1 MSKTFD
7 RYASLVFLIIG
18 AAFMVESRSI
28 SDSAYGSNIGPD
40 IFPFGL
46 GLVFAL
52 LSLRLFYE
60 TFKYPKQE
68 QDGEPTARLDY
79 KRFGIILAAAVLYA
93 FFLEDIGFIISTFLF
108 LLLGF
113 QTMEKG
119 KWLPSIL
126 IAAFFSYG
134 VYYLFVEI
142 LEGTLPGWPVWL
154 GL

>member
-1 MSKTFD
+1 MSKSFD
-7 RYASLVFLIIG
+7 RYASLAFLIVG
-18 AAFMVESRSI
+18 VAFMVESQGI
-28 SDSAYGSNIGPD
+28 ADSAYGSNVGPD

-68 QDGEPTARLDY
+68 QGNKAGYDY
-79 KRFGIILAAAVLYA
+79 KRFGIILGAAFLYA
-93 FFLEDIGFIISTFLF
+93 FFLEEIGYVIGTFLF
-108 LLLGF
+108 LFVGF

-119 KWLPSIL
+119 SWLKSLL
-126 IAAFFSYG
+126 IAGLFSYG
-134 VYYLFVEI
+134 VYYLFVQV
-142 LEGTLPGWPVWL
+142 LQGTLPGWPVWF